1 MRRVIFFLII
11 FSLIFSPLYFSRG
24 KKIESE
30 NENWLE
36 KFLIEVK
43 KIWENKV
50 LPILKK
56 IEKEGRRVLIK
67 VESLFK
73 KEVQTRGPQIKEEFK
88 IKTEIMKK
96 DLFQTFRNIK
106 EKIFK
111 KFTK

>member
-11 FSLIFSPLYFSRG
+11 FSLTFSPFSFSRG

-30 NENWLE
+30 NENWFE
-36 KFLIEVK
+36 KFLTEVK
-43 KIWENKV
+43 KTWENKF

-56 IEKEGRRVLIK
+56 IEKGGRRVWIK
-67 VESLFK
+67 IESLFK
-73 KEVQTRGPQIKEEFK
+73 KEAQTRGPQIKKEFK
-88 IKTEIMKK
+88 RKTEIMKK
-96 DLFQTFRNIK
+96 DLLQTFRNIK